1 MPSARWRRPK
11 SNAAFTSDGQ
21 RPQTKKD
28 LASLGK
34 GLAYNVTVVDVAGEN
49 PRIDDHAAAA
59 P

>member
-11 SNAAFTSDGQ
+11 SNAAFTSDGAKAAN
-21 RPQTKKD
+21 KKD

-34 GLAYNVTVVDVAGEN
+34 GLAYNVTVVDVAGEH